1 MRPSALLFL
10 FVAACGAEPS
20 SPPPS
25 PGPTTPTGPLTL
37 EHDFGVVPHGETR
50 QHEFPLDLKQ
60 LPGDFLPLRVHL
72 DCSCGHADVRWRAA
86 DGKDRFVDGAGTAAS
101 RGGPGETLVLRVVL
115 DTSMKEAVDLPKTT
129 SRGFVVLQEATD
141 MTGQSRISWPM
152 LLKFGIDAPVELR
165 PFAALDFGRVP
176 QSQTGRVLTTV
187 RGDAA
192 HPKVRFTA
200 ATSDHPDVTIAMEP
214 AEDHCVLRATCRPH
228 DLGNHRAL
236 VTVENDLPG
245 YLLRLQVTW
254 KVVPDLEATPL
265 PKLIVQAPLATE
277 QPMAKAV
284 GQFVLV
290 ADHDLARPPEFAVHK
305 VVGEGD
311 RDLSAHFATWLEP
324 VPEQP
329 RQHRLFAR
337 YLGGLQ
343 RSERG
348 TIVLTKNGAVGPF
361 LPIELVVF
369 DKK

>member
-1 MRPSALLFL
+1 MRPSALLIL
-10 FVAACGAEPS
+10 FVAACSAEPAQVPAN
-20 SPPPS
+20 PPPAKAQ
-25 PGPTTPTGPLTL
+25 GPLTL
-37 EHDFGVVPHGETR
+37 EHDFGVIPHGEIR

-60 LPGDFLPLRVHL
+60 LPEDYLPLRVHI
-72 DCSCGHADVRWRAA
+72 DCSCGHADLRWRTAT
-86 DGKDRFVDGAGTAAS
+86 GQERFVDGAGTALS
-101 RGGPGETLVLRVVL
+101 RGGPGESLVLSVVI
-115 DTSMKEAVDLPKTT
+115 DSSMKEAIDLAKTT
-129 SRGFVVLQEATD
+129 SRGFVMLQLATD
-141 MTGQSRISWPM
+141 LTGQSRIQWPM
-152 LLKFGIDAPVELR
+152 LLRFGIDAPVELR

-176 QSQTGRVLTTV
+176 QSQQGRLMTTL

-192 HPKVRFTA
+192 HPKLRFDA
-200 ATSDHPDVTIAMEP
+200 ASCDHPDIQVALEP
-214 AEDHCVLRATCRPH
+214 GEGHWVLRATCQPR

-236 VTVENDLPG
+236 VTVGNDLPG

-265 PKLIVQAPLATE
+265 PKLIVQAPLAAE
-277 QPMAKAV
+277 QPLAKAA

-290 ADHDLARPPEFAVHK
+290 ADHDLARAPEFAVHQ
-305 VVGEGD
+305 VVGDAG
-311 RDLSAHFATWLEP
+311 RDLSPHIATWFEP

-348 TIVLTKNGAVGPF
+348 SIVLTKNGAQGPF